1 VLWALRNRSG
11 AWNGHAHDNVYRTI
25 QKGRPRD
32 RPSVGI
38 GRGRSVPGRSVF
50 SVDQYFQVPRRVV
63 HDQDKTVGRVRSGC
77 GVFEFEEEGDC
88 RNGAAHTIIET
99 KIRVAEPWVNVL
111 HPPGAPD
118 SRQLIQLS
126 RVPDIHASRQEYDE
140 SRDHAPFSPRAPA
153 D

>member
-1 VLWALRNRSG
+1 MVMHMIMCIVRYKGAARRPPLCGDRSG
-11 AWNGHAHDNVYRTI
+11 
-25 QKGRPRD
+25 
-32 RPSVGI
+32 SVRSWSI
-38 GRGRSVPGRSVF
+38 GVLSRSV
-50 SVDQYFQVPRRVV
+50 FQVPRRVV
-63 HDQDKTVGRVRSGC
+63 HDQDKMVGRVRSGC

-126 RVPDIHASRQEYDE
+126 RVPDIHAGRQGYDE